1 MKDITITVEL
11 ANAIVA
17 YLGTRPYQEVF
28 QMIAAL
34 QESAQSQKTASEVGN
49 E

>member
-28 QMIAAL
+28 QMIVAL
-34 QESAQSQKTASEVGN
+34 QESAQPKDSVVEVEN